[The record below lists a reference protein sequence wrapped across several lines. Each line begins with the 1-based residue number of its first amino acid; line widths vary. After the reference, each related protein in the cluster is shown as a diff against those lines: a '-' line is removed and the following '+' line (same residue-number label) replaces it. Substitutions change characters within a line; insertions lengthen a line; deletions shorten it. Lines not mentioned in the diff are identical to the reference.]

1 MRRVTI
7 EEPVTR
13 AAVASRRLGWFALM
27 MMVIGIALLRSGKI
41 GLQDALAVLA
51 VAPAIALVAV
61 LLAVAAFM
69 WIWRD
74 GCGGMRQALL
84 GLVLALLVLAAPGF
98 LVYEG
103 VHERRPHD
111 VTTDPTDPPA
121 FSRSRAAL
129 DARQGIVPPPG
140 ENAVRP
146 VASSD
151 ETPIEPLDLEM
162 SPAKAQEAALR
173 VAHALGWTVLESV
186 PAGGRGGI
194 GHIDAVDHAPWL
206 GLPIDITVRLK
217 PLPHG
222 MRVDVRA
229 VVRHSVHGFALAAAA
244 SPVSRFLEGLAE
256 EAEQADDGPAS

>member
-1 MRRVTI
+1 MRRVRI

-27 MMVIGIALLRSGKI
+27 MMVIGITLLRSGKI

-51 VAPAIALVAV
+51 VAPIIALLAV

-74 GCGGMRQALL
+74 GCSGLRQAVVGLML
-84 GLVLALLVLAAPGF
+84 GLLVLAAPGF

-103 VHERRPHD
+103 VHQRRPHD

-129 DARQGIVPPPG
+129 EARQGIVPSQSA
-140 ENAVRP
+140 NAVRP

-151 ETPIEPLDLEM
+151 DVPIEPLDLDM
-162 SPAKAQEAALR
+162 SPVEAQEAALR
-173 VAHALGWTVLESV
+173 VAHALGWNVLETV
-186 PAGGRGGI
+186 PAGGRRGI

-206 GLPIDITVRLK
+206 NLPIDVTVRLK
-217 PLPHG
+217 PLPRG
-222 MRVDVRA
+222 VRVDVRA
-229 VVRHSVHGFALAAAA
+229 VVRHSVQGFALAAAE
-244 SPVSRFLEGLAE
+244 SPVSRFLDGLAE
-256 EAEQADDGPAS
+256 EAEQADAGPAS